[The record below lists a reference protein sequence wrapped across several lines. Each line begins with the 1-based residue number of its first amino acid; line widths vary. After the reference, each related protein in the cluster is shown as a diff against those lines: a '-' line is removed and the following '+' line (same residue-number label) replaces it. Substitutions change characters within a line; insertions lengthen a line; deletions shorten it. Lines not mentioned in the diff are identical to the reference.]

1 MQLGSVYC
9 QVAAKLSIR
18 KKCQPNKLNAQ
29 GINETT
35 ECKTAAKKTQKPKT
49 EKHWVQY
56 LKQNTT
62 YPLEPKTD
70 REHTFNVMMFH
81 YVAKQPLQTT

>member
-1 MQLGSVYC
+1 MKQQS
-9 QVAAKLSIR
+9 AKL
-18 KKCQPNKLNAQ
+18 LL
-29 GINETT
+29 
-35 ECKTAAKKTQKPKT
+35 KKTQKPKT

-81 YVAKQPLQTT
+81 YVAKQSLQTT